1 MADKNNKNGFDSIIR
16 KKFIYIGDV
25 VAFIKILKSI
35 NFKIYGVATVGVL
48 LAVIEVLALL
58 TLATFVSSVL
68 QQPTSSTGNLPLI
81 GWFDFSYLSFT
92 EQALFCLFMFALR
105 FVSGLLLQ
113 NYILLQSSEMQ
124 TALRRL
130 LFRQSLR
137 QRARQSASQSK
148 ASGAMSDLIVRQVN
162 LAGKGLVEP
171 SLRVL
176 GELVIML
183 GIIIFVL
190 LMSPQLLALLVAII
204 APVVLLY
211 IFKFRGLS
219 RSFGD
224 RANESLESIGE
235 LAAVL
240 SGGWRQLTVRSLQ
253 SAAIEMVTTAS
264 QRYAVNDRRAN
275 IIAAAPRYFL
285 ELFLAIF
292 LILALLTVNASS
304 VINFAELV
312 FLAGA
317 GLRLL
322 PIVTSISNAL
332 ISFQF
337 NRAVLTNIVDVVD
350 IDNHVKRGHSGSQ
363 AENIGDKVVPD
374 KNLSLTLRQVSFCY
388 EAGNGLLSNIN
399 VSLEAGDFMLIAGK
413 SGVGK
418 TTLMDIICGARLPTS
433 GSIIHNGVETSD
445 GNPFVSKLFYVP
457 QQPLILPGTILGN
470 VMVSDGS
477 KASEDE
483 INAVLDALSLVG
495 LSDVFGHVSDTVNA
509 NVGPDGDKLSGG
521 QKQRLVLARALYHGA
536 EIFALDE
543 VISGLESA
551 SKRQILKL
559 MKKLAGSGK
568 IVVMISHDKVVE
580 KFATKILNL

>member
-1 MADKNNKNGFDSIIR
+1 MADKNNKNGFDSIVR

-25 VAFIKILKSI
+25 VTFIKILKSI
-35 NFKIYGVATVGVL
+35 NFKIYGVATVGIL

-130 LFRQSLR
+130 LFQQSLR
-137 QRARQSASQSK
+137 QRAQQSASQSK

-190 LMSPQLLALLVAII
+190 LMSPLLLALLVVII
-204 APVVLLY
+204 APVVMLY
-211 IFKFRGLS
+211 IFKFRGVS

-264 QRYAVNDRRAN
+264 QRYAVNDRWAN
-275 IIAAAPRYFL
+275 IIASAPRYFL
-285 ELFLAIF
+285 ELFLAMF

-304 VINFAELV
+304 AVNFAELV

-350 IDNHVKRGHSGSQ
+350 IDNHVMRGHSLPP
-363 AENIGDKVVPD
+363 AENIDDYVVPD
-374 KNLSLTLRQVSFCY
+374 KNLSLTLRQVSFGY
-388 EAGNGLLSNIN
+388 EAGNELLSNIT

-495 LSDVFGHVSDTVNA
+495 LSDVFGNVSDTVNA

>member
-1 MADKNNKNGFDSIIR
+1 MADKNNKNGFDSIVR

-25 VAFIKILKSI
+25 VTFIKILKSI
-35 NFKIYGVATVGVL
+35 NFKIYGVATVGIL

-130 LFRQSLR
+130 LFQQSLR
-137 QRARQSASQSK
+137 QRAQQSASQSK

-211 IFKFRGLS
+211 IFKFRGMS

-275 IIAAAPRYFL
+275 IIASAPRFFL
-285 ELFLAIF
+285 ELFLAMF

-304 VINFAELV
+304 AVNFAELV

-350 IDNHVKRGHSGSQ
+350 IDNHVVRGHSLPQ
-363 AENIGDKVVPD
+363 AENIDDKVVPD
-374 KNLSLTLRQVSFCY
+374 KNLSLTLRQVSFGY
-388 EAGNGLLSNIN
+388 EAGNELLSNIN

-418 TTLMDIICGARLPTS
+418 TTLMDIICGARLPAS

-445 GNPFVSKLFYVP
+445 DNPFVSKLFYVP

-477 KASEDE
+477 KASEYE

-495 LSDVFGHVSDTVNA
+495 LSDVFGNVSDTVNA

>member
-1 MADKNNKNGFDSIIR
+1 MADKNNKNGFDSIVR

-25 VAFIKILKSI
+25 VTFIKILKSI
-35 NFKIYGVATVGVL
+35 NFKIYGVATVGIL

-137 QRARQSASQSK
+137 QRARQLASQSK

-190 LMSPQLLALLVAII
+190 LMSPLLLALLVAII

-219 RSFGD
+219 RFFGD

-304 VINFAELV
+304 AINFAELV

-350 IDNHVKRGHSGSQ
+350 IDNHVKRGHGGSQ
-363 AENIGDKVVPD
+363 AENPGDKVVPD
-374 KNLSLTLRQVSFCY
+374 KDLSLTLRQVSFCY
-388 EAGNGLLSNIN
+388 EAGNELLSNIN

-433 GSIIHNGVETSD
+433 GSIIHNGVETSE

-495 LSDVFGHVSDTVNA
+495 LSDVFGNVSDTVNG

-521 QKQRLVLARALYHGA
+521 QKQRLILARALYHGA

-559 MKKLAGSGK
+559 MKKLADSGK

-580 KFATKILNL
+580 KFATKILKL

>member
-1 MADKNNKNGFDSIIR
+1 MADKNNKNGFDSIVR

-25 VAFIKILKSI
+25 VTFIKILKSI
-35 NFKIYGVATVGVL
+35 NFNIYGVATVGIL

-190 LMSPQLLALLVAII
+190 LMSPLLLALLVAII

-264 QRYAVNDRRAN
+264 KGYAVNDRRAN
-275 IIAAAPRYFL
+275 LIAAAPRYFL
-285 ELFLAIF
+285 ELFLAMF

-350 IDNHVKRGHSGSQ
+350 IDNNVMRGHSLPQ
-363 AENIGDKVVPD
+363 AENIDDKVVPD

-388 EAGNGLLSNIN
+388 EAGNELLSNIN

-433 GSIIHNGVETSD
+433 GSIIHNGVETSE

-495 LSDVFGHVSDTVNA
+495 LSDVFGNVSDTVNA

-559 MKKLAGSGK
+559 MKKLADSGK

-580 KFATKILNL
+580 KFATKILKL

>member
-1 MADKNNKNGFDSIIR
+1 MADKNNKNGFDSIVR
-16 KKFIYIGDV
+16 KKFIYICDV
-25 VAFIKILKSI
+25 VTFIKILKSI
-35 NFKIYGVATVGVL
+35 NFKIYGVATVGIL

-190 LMSPQLLALLVAII
+190 LMSPLLLALLVAII

-211 IFKFRGLS
+211 IFKFRRLS

-285 ELFLAIF
+285 ELFLAMF

-350 IDNHVKRGHSGSQ
+350 IDNHVMRGHSLPQ
-363 AENIGDKVVPD
+363 AENIDDKVVPD

-388 EAGNGLLSNIN
+388 EAENELLSDIN

-495 LSDVFGHVSDTVNA
+495 LSDVFGNVSDTVNA